1 MSDNI
6 LISRKRKGKR
16 QIISAINVTPLVDV
30 MLVLLIIF
38 MVTSPMLVAG
48 INIDLPKTSSQAL
61 SGNDEPIS
69 ITITKNNSIYI
80 NETPISIDRL
90 NSKLEAISEAKKDIR
105 IFIRGDRGAKYG
117 FIVIVINQIKN
128 AGFNKV
134 SLVTEIE

>member
-1 MSDNI
+1 MANNI
-6 LISRKRKGKR
+6 LISRKRNGKR

-48 INIDLPKTSSQAL
+48 INVDLPKTSSQAL

-69 ITITKNNSIYI
+69 ITVTKNNSIYI

-105 IFIRGDRGAKYG
+105 IFIRGDRGAEYG